1 MGSPNHTAWVM
12 QVVDTFEG
20 RLVRYAADLVGP
32 ALARDVVQDTFLRLC
47 DQERAR
53 VEAHLAAWLFTV
65 CRNRALEL
73 RRKLKRQGPLDA
85 EHAPEL
91 VPHAADIAY
100 LRQEA
105 LVRVRQAVALL
116 PERERELVRL
126 KFDSELSYKEI
137 AAVTGLSVTN
147 VGFILHRAVKRM
159 RAAVVGDEARDE
171 ADEEPRELRTG
182 RSP

>member
-1 MGSPNHTAWVM
+1 MGSPNQTAWVM

-32 ALARDVVQDTFLRLC
+32 AMARDVVQDTFLRLC
-47 DQERAR
+47 DQDRAR

-65 CRNRALEL
+65 CRNRALEM
-73 RRKLKRQGPLDA
+73 RRKLKRQGPLDT
-85 EHAPEL
+85 EHEPE
-91 VPHAADIAY
+91 PTPQAADVAY
-100 LRQEA
+100 LHQEA
-105 LVRVRQAVALL
+105 LVRMRKALAAL

-147 VGFILHRAVKRM
+147 VGFILHTAVRRM
-159 RAAVVGDEARDE
+159 RTQVEGDDAAHDAAEA
-171 ADEEPRELRTG
+171 PRELRTG
-182 RSP
+182 RTS

>member
-1 MGSPNHTAWVM
+1 MGTPNQTAWVM

-32 ALARDVVQDTFLRLC
+32 AMARDVVQDTFLKLC
-47 DQERAR
+47 DQERGR

-85 EHAPEL
+85 EHAAEL
-91 VPHAADIAY
+91 VPQAADVAY
-100 LRQEA
+100 LHQEA
-105 LVRVRQAVALL
+105 LVRMRKALGGL

-126 KFDSELSYKEI
+126 KFDCELSYKEI

-147 VGFILHRAVKRM
+147 VGFILHTATRRM
-159 RAAVVGDEARDE
+159 RAAIEGDDGAV
-171 ADEEPRELRTG
+171 APRELRTG
-182 RSP
+182 RPQ